1 MKPQETEVAYDSRSQ
16 KTRGVLARAV
26 SRLFN
31 LWEVG
36 AADQLILLGLSP
48 GNRSALAR
56 YARGE
61 PFAASRDL
69 LDRAGHLLGIY
80 KSLKL
85 LYPRNPEIVKLWMTA
100 ANHKFHGSTPVE
112 VVNRFGLPG
121 LTMVRG
127 TLDAMRGR

>member
-1 MKPQETEVAYDSRSQ
+1 MKLQQTEVGYDSRSQ
-16 KTRGVLARAV
+16 KTRIVLARAI
-26 SRLFN
+26 SRIFD
-31 LWEVG
+31 LWEMG
-36 AADQLILLGLSP
+36 AADRLILLGLSE

-61 PFAASRDL
+61 PLAASRDL
-69 LDRAGHLLGIY
+69 LDRAGHLLGIH

-85 LYPRNPEIVKLWMTA
+85 LYPRNSEIVKLWMTS
-100 ANHKFHGSTPVE
+100 ANRKFHGASPVE
-112 VVNRFGLPG
+112 VVGRFGLSG

>member
-1 MKPQETEVAYDSRSQ
+1 MKLQETEVGYDSRSQ
-16 KTRGVLARAV
+16 KTRIVLARAV
-26 SRLFN
+26 SRIFD
-31 LWEVG
+31 LWELG
-36 AADQLILLGLSP
+36 AADRLTLLGLSE

-61 PFAASRDL
+61 PLAASRDL
-69 LDRAGHLLGIY
+69 LDRAGHLLGIH

-85 LYPRNPEIVKLWMTA
+85 LYPRNPEIVKLWMTS
-100 ANHKFHGSTPVE
+100 ANRKFHGASPVE
-112 VVNRFGLPG
+112 VVGRFGLSG